1 MNRVWEEIVY
11 AARQVPRMY
20 FAPFVGAVR
29 ETVRVFREIQRENL
43 ARRR

>member
-11 AARQVPRMY
+11 AARQAPRMY

-29 ETVRVFREIQRENL
+29 ETVRVFRQIQRRNR
-43 ARRR
+43 ARSR